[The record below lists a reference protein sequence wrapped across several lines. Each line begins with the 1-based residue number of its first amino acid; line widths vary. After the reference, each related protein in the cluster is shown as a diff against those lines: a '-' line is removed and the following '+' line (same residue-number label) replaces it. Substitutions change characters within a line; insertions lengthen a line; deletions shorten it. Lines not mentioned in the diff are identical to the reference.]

1 MSRLLLGGVAAAR
14 MLCHRGVGRAPPQNC
29 RLWTTLESGEANQ
42 GSPHEMGTRGRHG
55 RHVAA
60 ASNRNGKD
68 RAVTTRRCTADV
80 ALNTDEAGA
89 AAISRPRVSPQNR
102 GNSSYAI
109 PVR

>member
-1 MSRLLLGGVAAAR
+1 V
-14 MLCHRGVGRAPPQNC
+14 
-29 RLWTTLESGEANQ
+29 
-42 GSPHEMGTRGRHG
+42 GSPHEMGTRAGTADTWLRRPTRH
-55 RHVAA
+55 
-60 ASNRNGKD
+60 NGKD
-68 RAVTTRRCTADV
+68 RAVTSRRCTADV